1 MTNASVSFDRAAEYY
16 DRTRALPPELAARQT
31 EMLAEALAGRSR
43 VLEIGVGTGRI
54 ALPLWQSGVP
64 VVGLDLSAPMLHRLR
79 LNAMG
84 SGIPLVMGDA
94 TALPF
99 GNESLEAVIA
109 AHVLHLIPEW
119 RGAVGETYRALRSG
133 GIFLQTRGTAPGKG
147 SEVSKVFFKAA
158 GNPDWPPGATR
169 NEEVDRAAAEMGFD
183 IEERDELT
191 APTRI
196 DLYEVVDQLEQGFFS
211 ACWGL
216 DGERRAAAAETAR
229 AWLQTQHGGPP
240 ALIDDSIVLRWRLYR
255 KR

>member
-1 MTNASVSFDRAAEYY
+1 
-16 DRTRALPPELAARQT
+16 
-31 EMLAEALAGRSR
+31 
-43 VLEIGVGTGRI
+43 
-54 ALPLWQSGVP
+54 
-64 VVGLDLSAPMLHRLR
+64 
-79 LNAMG
+79 
-84 SGIPLVMGDA
+84 MGDA
-94 TALPF
+94 TVLPF

-119 RGAVGETYRALRSG
+119 RRAVGETHRALRSG

-147 SEVSKVFFKAA
+147 SEVSKVFFNAA

-183 IEERDELT
+183 IEELDELT

-216 DGERRAAAAETAR
+216 DGRTARRCRRDSPSLAADTARWAAGAHRRQHRAALEAVPEALTQRSIGARTA
-229 AWLQTQHGGPP
+229 LPHSVQEP
-240 ALIDDSIVLRWRLYR
+240 S
-255 KR
+255 